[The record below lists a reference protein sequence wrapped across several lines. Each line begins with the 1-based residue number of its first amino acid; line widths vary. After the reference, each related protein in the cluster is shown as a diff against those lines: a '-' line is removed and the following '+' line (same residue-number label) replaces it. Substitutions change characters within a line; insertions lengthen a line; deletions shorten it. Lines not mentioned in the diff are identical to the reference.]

1 MVLETRKE
9 KSSGTEPSQVIGNR
23 YLRFRPKLYY
33 YNINNNFVKF

>member
-23 YLRFRPKLYY
+23 YLRFRPKLNY